1 MDFPDK
7 IRLIRSGVPAQH
19 VGELALIMDMP
30 KQVLIKSLGLSR
42 SNINRRTQYA
52 RTLSPG
58 ESERVLGMQML
69 IGQVQAMINLE
80 NSPNFDAA
88 KWLSNWLLSPLPAL
102 GGAAPASY
110 LDTVEALKGT

>member
-1 MDFPDK
+1 
-7 IRLIRSGVPAQH
+7 
-19 VGELALIMDMP
+19 
-30 KQVLIKSLGLSR
+30 
-42 SNINRRTQYA
+42 
-52 RTLSPG
+52 
-58 ESERVLGMQML
+58 
-69 IGQVQAMINLE
+69 MINLE